1 MDAPAAKKK
10 QHKKRK
16 GKLFVITG
24 SSGAGKTTIAKSV
37 LAKLRILKRVI
48 TCTTRAPRAGEKNG
62 IDYRF
67 FSKNGFQELLKKNA
81 FLEHAVVYENYYGS
95 LKKDADK
102 IINSG
107 KSVLFVVDVQGA
119 KTIKE
124 KFPSAV
130 TIFIKPPAFEA
141 LKKRLESRSKDS
153 KEIIEGRLRIAEE
166 ELSHADEF
174 DYSVVNDDLN
184 EAISETKRIIEN
196 EAKK

>member
-1 MDAPAAKKK
+1 MDALSAKKK
-10 QHKKRK
+10 QHKKKK

-24 SSGAGKTTIAKSV
+24 SSGVGKTTIARSV
-37 LAKLRILKRVI
+37 LAKLRILKRVV
-48 TCTTRAPRAGEKNG
+48 TCTTRPSRAGEKNG
-62 IDYRF
+62 VDYRF
-67 FSKNGFQELLKKNA
+67 FSKSGFQELLKKNA

-141 LKKRLESRSKDS
+141 LRKRLENRSKDS

-166 ELSHADEF
+166 ELSRADEF